1 MNYFGASKKRRLSA
15 SERDGGVD
23 RVSLERRWCRM
34 NNPLLETLASLRI
47 QFEKI

>member
-23 RVSLERRWCRM
+23 GVSLEVVSD
-34 NNPLLETLASLRI
+34 E
-47 QFEKI
+47 